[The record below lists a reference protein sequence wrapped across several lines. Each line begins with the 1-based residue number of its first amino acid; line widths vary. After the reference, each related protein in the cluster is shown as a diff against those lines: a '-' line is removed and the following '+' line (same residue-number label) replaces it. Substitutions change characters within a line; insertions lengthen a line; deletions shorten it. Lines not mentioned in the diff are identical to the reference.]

1 MKKII
6 KQINLENFQKQN
18 GYERKNIDWVNS
30 KGCSGTFL
38 YDGIYGEFN
47 IIDYIKEDK
56 MLLFS
61 YNNNIFKMKPSQI
74 LYCQLGIIL
83 GRIYGDF
90 KFKVGDIVNNLEI
103 LDYIKIK
110 DKNNKLLKYYKYQQ
124 RNIAVNTK
132 IMHFVVKFPFV

>member
-1 MKKII
+1 MVIMKKII
-6 KQINLENFQKQN
+6 KQINLENFPKQN

-56 MLLFS
+56 MLLVS

-74 LYCQLGIIL
+74 LHCQFGTIL
-83 GRIYGDF
+83 GRIYSDF
-90 KFKVGDIVNNLEI
+90 KFKVGDIVNNL
-103 LDYIKIK
+103 
-110 DKNNKLLKYYKYQQ
+110 
-124 RNIAVNTK
+124 
-132 IMHFVVKFPFV
+132 